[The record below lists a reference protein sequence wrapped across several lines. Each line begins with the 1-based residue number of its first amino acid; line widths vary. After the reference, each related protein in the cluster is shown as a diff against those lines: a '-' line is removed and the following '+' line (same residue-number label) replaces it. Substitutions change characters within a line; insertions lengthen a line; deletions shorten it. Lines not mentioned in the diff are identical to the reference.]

1 MSSDPGQALVIIS
14 RKKEIWGLQSTWVI
28 FVDQQNLGE
37 LWRRSSLTFNVL
49 PGPHII
55 TISSPKLVVPIDGIT
70 PKGIIWSEPFSFNAQ
85 AGEKIELLAKATGY
99 SGRPKVWHRGE
110 RPSRKSSPSMPLHSE
125 APVSPSGPAM
135 PATYTVIEGSR
146 YEVPLGEDTR
156 IIDNSR
162 SSSSTLRVV
171 RLVREWVRTCSVD
184 VTNITTIRGSTGL
197 DIHVVNLKA
206 EAERALNK
214 RYSNVTEERET
225 FAEEVT
231 LNILE
236 HTKSRIVF
244 SWKEIRQKGIVQAR
258 GSNFEMHIP
267 YEIVVGVTFDQQQI
281 DDKDQ
286 IG

>member
-1 MSSDPGQALVIIS
+1 MSSDPGQALVIIN

-28 FVDQQNLGE
+28 FVDQHNLGE

-99 SGRPKVWHRGE
+99 SGRPKVWRRVE
-110 RPSRKSSPSMPLHSE
+110 RPDMPLDSE
-125 APVSPSGPAM
+125 ATVSASRPAM

-146 YEVPLGEDTR
+146 YEVPLGEETR

-258 GSNFEMHIP
+258 GSHFEMHIP

>member
-1 MSSDPGQALVIIS
+1 MSSDPGQALVIIN
-14 RKKEIWGLQSTWVI
+14 RKKEIWGFQSTWAV
-28 FVDQQNLGE
+28 FVDQHNQGQL
-37 LWRRSSLTFNVL
+37 LRRSSLSFYVL

-55 TISSPKLVVPIDGIT
+55 TISSPKLVVPIEGVT

-85 AGEKIELLAKATGY
+85 AGEKIGLLAKATGY
-99 SGRPKVWHRGE
+99 SGRPKVWSRVE
-110 RPSRKSSPSMPLHSE
+110 RPDMPLDSE
-125 APVSPSGPAM
+125 ATVSASGPAM

-146 YEVPLGEDTR
+146 YEVPLGEETR

-162 SSSSTLRVV
+162 SSSSTIRVV
-171 RLVREWVRTCSVD
+171 RLVREWARTSSVD
-184 VTNITTIRGSTGL
+184 VTNITTIRGSAGL

-206 EAERALNK
+206 EVERALNK

-258 GSNFEMHIP
+258 GLNFEMHVP

-286 IG
+286 VE

>member
-1 MSSDPGQALVIIS
+1 MSSDPGQALVIIN
-14 RKKEIWGLQSTWVI
+14 RKKEIWGFQSTWAV
-28 FVDQQNLGE
+28 FVDQHNIGE
-37 LWRRSSLTFNVL
+37 LWRRNSLTFHVL

-55 TISSPKLVVPIDGIT
+55 TISSPKLVVPIDGIP
-70 PKGIIWSEPFSFNAQ
+70 PKGIIWSEPFPFNAQ

-99 SGRPKVWHRGE
+99 SGRPKVWSRVE
-110 RPSRKSSPSMPLHSE
+110 RPDMPLDIE
-125 APVSPSGPAM
+125 ATVNASGPAM

-146 YEVPLGEDTR
+146 YEVPLGEETR

-171 RLVREWVRTCSVD
+171 RLVREWVRTFSVD

-206 EAERALNK
+206 EAEHALNR

-286 IG
+286 IE

>member
-1 MSSDPGQALVIIS
+1 MFHV
-14 RKKEIWGLQSTWVI
+14 T
-28 FVDQQNLGE
+28 
-37 LWRRSSLTFNVL
+37 
-49 PGPHII
+49 PGPHVI
-55 TISSPKLVVPIDGIT
+55 TISSPKLVLPVAPT
-70 PKGIIWSEPFSFNAQ
+70 GIIWSEPFSFNAQ
-85 AGEKIELLAKATGY
+85 AGETIELLAKATGY

-258 GSNFEMHIP
+258 GSHFEMHIP